1 MAAQNR
7 QKKAEKVL
15 RQEKLQLPSYRA
27 RRWTLL
33 VLMGL
38 SAVALVAR
46 AVDRQ
51 IFETDFLQ
59 NEGDRRHLRVVEISA
74 NRGMITD
81 RHGEP
86 LAIST
91 PVESVWANPRVLSPD
106 RRLLAP
112 LATVMEKDVDE
123 LRRQLAARSN
133 RSFVYLQ
140 RRVNPDIA
148 AQIESLDING
158 VGLQREFR
166 RYYPAGEVF
175 AHVVGF
181 TDIDDNGQ
189 EGLELAFQDWLNGSA
204 GKKRVIRDGR
214 ARAVKDVEN
223 ILAPE
228 AGRDLVLSL
237 DRRLQFL
244 AYRELKGAVK
254 RHKAKS
260 GSAVIVDVRSGEVL
274 AMVNQP
280 SYNPNG
286 KRSGTS
292 GRLRNR
298 AVTDVFEP
306 GSTMKPLT
314 IAAALE
320 SGRYAPDTQ
329 IDTTP
334 GYYKVGRHQI
344 KDHRNY
350 GKINVSRVITKSSN
364 VGSSKIALDLEKE
377 ALWEFFSSLGLG
389 DVPNTGFP
397 GEVGGQL
404 TPFQQWAEIDHATI
418 SFGYGLSVT
427 ALQLA
432 QAYTVLA
439 NDGVKLPL
447 SLVRLEEP
455 AAPKRVMSA
464 KTAIA
469 VRKMLETV
477 VSDEGSAPLAAV
489 PGYRVAGKTGTA
501 KKSTG
506 GGYSEDRYV
515 AVFAGM
521 VPASDPRLVMVVMV
535 DEPNAGKYYGGQV
548 AAPVFSRVMAGALR
562 LMNVAPDALSEE
574 KLRLA
579 GLGGGQ

>member
-1 MAAQNR
+1 MAAKIR

-320 SGRYAPDTQ
+320 SGRYAPDTP

-562 LMNVAPDALSEE
+562 LMNVAPDALPEE